1 MEFGIMRTDLHL
13 LGTSL
18 RLQAG
23 QIVELTR
30 AINLPQGGYFA
41 RPADG
46 KWSDRIDHDVSDSIL
61 LTTADLAPEAQ

>member
-46 KWSDRIDHDVSDSIL
+46 KWSDGIDHNTSVSIL
-61 LTTADLAPEAQ
+61 LTTADLALEAQ